1 MRSFRPDQ
9 LFAWCTHRSQVVDRT
24 FGGHFRTSGS
34 SHACRAPRRL
44 NFDEEAGVTEPGPST
59 FGELLRGW
67 RERALL
73 TQEELAER
81 AGVDPRTLRRWETGQ
96 SARPRGS
103 SLRQVAEVLGL
114 TDDESLE
121 MAAAARGPALPTS
134 DRPHQLPPAPS
145 HFVGREAELAALS
158 EHVAEGRA
166 VIAVEGMAGVGKT
179 AFAVEAGRMLAP
191 DFPDGQIFI
200 DLHGFSDRTRP
211 LEPDEA
217 LARMLRALGVPGD
230 QFPVDVEERASL
242 FRSLIADRRLLFV
255 YDNVARASQVAP
267 LLPANPACQV
277 LTTSR
282 NTLASLDRGATI
294 RLGTLPQSAAI
305 DLFTRASESLGLPA
319 SDLDRLT
326 EVVELCGCLPLALR
340 IAAARLRTRPSWQLA
355 ELVLRLQDQR
365 GAVLDRLDDETLGV
379 SAALD
384 LSYAALDEPTRR
396 AYRLTGV
403 IPGPDIDL
411 GAAAALFGTN
421 EVATRSALE
430 TLQDLH
436 LLSEGPAGRYSMHDL
451 TRTHAA
457 WYAGSTETAQDRSDA
472 LIRLFDH
479 YCAWASAAMDLAHP
493 YTRSRRPD
501 PPYVV
506 KPNWTVDE
514 ANGWLDTEL
523 PNLLAIA
530 QTAGELEM
538 PRYVVDLAGVVHR
551 RLIMRNLLREAE
563 VLHRS
568 ALQAAEELGD
578 RAAVAR
584 AHGDLGR
591 VLRRQY
597 DYPAAAA
604 HFARALSLATAEGL
618 TLVEVEAHFG
628 LAATVQYGG
637 SSVDPD
643 EHLARALRLAED
655 VGDDLG
661 QLESHST
668 IAHARLSEGA
678 YQSAVT
684 HFDQALAMARR
695 VGYRAREVDALVG
708 RGRADAELGRTAAA
722 VDGFRRAV
730 ELSRQEGLP
739 IGELAGM
746 YNLGN
751 AVRRSGDPSAALDSY
766 REVLEVALRIGS
778 ENWQYEAHQGLGRAS
793 VDLGDGHSAIEHHRQ
808 ARLLAERSW
817 LRPDLA
823 RAEDGLAAAYA
834 VLGDQ
839 ARARQHWQTAL
850 ALLEE
855 AGVDHTDDPETSQE
869 AIGEKLR
876 G

>member
-1 MRSFRPDQ
+1 MS
-9 LFAWCTHRSQVVDRT
+9 
-24 FGGHFRTSGS
+24 
-34 SHACRAPRRL
+34 
-44 NFDEEAGVTEPGPST
+44 EPGPST

-73 TQEELAER
+73 TQEELGER

-96 SARPRGS
+96 SSRPRS
-103 SLRQVAEVLGL
+103 NSLRQVAEILGL
-114 TDDESLE
+114 TDNESIEL
-121 MAAAARGPALPTS
+121 AVAARGAASTTATIS

-145 HFVGREAELAALS
+145 HFVGRHAELTALS

-179 AFAVEAGRMLAP
+179 AFAVEAGRLLAP
-191 DFPDGQIFI
+191 DFPDGQIFV

-217 LARMLRALGVPGD
+217 LARMMRALGVPSD
-230 QFPVDVEERASL
+230 QLPVEVEERAGL
-242 FRSLIADRRLLFV
+242 FRTLIADRRLLFV
-255 YDNVARASQVAP
+255 FDNVARASQIAP

-294 RLGTLPQSAAI
+294 RLGTLPRPAAI
-305 DLFTRASESLGLPA
+305 DLFTRASESTGPPG
-319 SDLDRLT
+319 SDVDPLT
-326 EVVELCGCLPLALR
+326 EVVELCGRLPLALR

-355 ELVLRLQDQR
+355 DLVRRLRDQR
-365 GAVLDRLDDETLGV
+365 AVVLDRLDDETLGV

-396 AYRLTGV
+396 AYRLAGV

-411 GAAAALFGTN
+411 GAAAALFGTDD
-421 EVATRSALE
+421 VATRSALE

-436 LLSEGPAGRYSMHDL
+436 LLAEGPAGRYSMHDL

-457 WYAGSTETAQDRSDA
+457 WYARSTETVRHRSAA

-506 KPNWTVDE
+506 NPDWTVDE

-523 PNLLAIA
+523 PNLLASA
-530 QTAGELEM
+530 QTAGDLELR
-538 PRYVVDLAGVVHR
+538 RYVVDLAGVVHR
-551 RLIMRNLLREAE
+551 RLIMRNRLAEAE
-563 VLHRS
+563 ALHRI
-568 ALQAAEELGD
+568 ALQAADELGD

-591 VLRRQY
+591 VLRRQNK
-597 DYPAAAA
+597 YPAAAG
-604 HFARALSLATAEGL
+604 HFARALSLAAEEGL

-643 EHLARALRLAED
+643 EHLTRALRLAED
-655 VGDDLG
+655 AGDELG

-668 IAHARLSEGA
+668 IAHSRLSEGA
-678 YQSAVT
+678 YRTAVS
-684 HFDQALAMARR
+684 HFDRALSLARR
-695 VGYRAREVDALVG
+695 VGYRAREVDALIG

-722 VDGFRRAV
+722 IDGFRRAV
-730 ELSRQEGLP
+730 ALSREEKLP

-746 YNLGN
+746 HNLGN
-751 AVRRSGDPSAALDSY
+751 AVRRSGDPASALDSY
-766 REVLEVALRIGS
+766 REVLEVALRTGNQ
-778 ENWQYEAHQGLGRAS
+778 NWQYEAHQGLGRAY
-793 VDLGDGHSAIEHHRQ
+793 VDLGDGRSALEQHRQ

-823 RAEDGLAAAYA
+823 RAEDGLGAAYA
-834 VLGDQ
+834 VLGDR

-850 ALLEE
+850 ALLAEV
-855 AGVDHTDDPETSQE
+855 GVDHTDDPETSQE
-869 AIGEKLR
+869 AITQKLR
-876 G
+876 GGPAS